1 MSNYAF
7 ALFLHIVG
15 ALGFFVVQ
23 GVEWIGLSQI
33 RNAILPEAAHAIIGV
48 IKRTNRLGFVSI
60 LTTVATGIYM
70 LLTYWGWVAWILVV
84 LGSLVLEIVLFVV
97 LSGSRMAAIEQALDT
112 EERSVSQTFHDL
124 VNDPILWISI
134 HTRTAILLGIVFLK
148 IAKPDLGRSLLTI
161 GIAIVLGVAS
171 ALPVLQH
178 ERVQAGSAARIIIA
192 FIVPASVAALVLLA
206 ANSIP
211 SSTISLSKT
220 KSDLQGV
227 QTKFSEV
234 PTEDVSSNLSTQI
247 PTPSAETALQ
257 EGQLLLQTR
266 CTQCHPLQKIL
277 QVKKTRTEWE
287 ETLTKMESLNVKIS
301 DTEKKVLLGYLTT
314 VDNP

>member
-1 MSNYAF
+1 MSNYSI

-23 GVEWIGLSQI
+23 GVEWIGLSQV
-33 RNAILPEAAHAIIGV
+33 RRAGLPEEVRAILGLVKRADWLGV
-48 IKRTNRLGFVSI
+48 VSM
-60 LTTVATGIYM
+60 LTTVATGFYM

-84 LGSLVLEIVLFVV
+84 LGALVLEIVLFVV
-97 LSGSRMAAIEQALDT
+97 LAKPRMAAMEQVLAA
-112 EERSVSQTFHDL
+112 EKGFVSQTFHTL

-148 IAKPDLGRSLLTI
+148 IAKPDLGGSLLTI
-161 GIAIVLGVAS
+161 GIAIILGVAS
-171 ALPVLQH
+171 ALPVLHH

-192 FIVPASVAALVLLA
+192 FVVPLSVAALVLLA

-211 SSTISLSKT
+211 PSPIPLSKT
-220 KSDLQGV
+220 KSDLQSV

-234 PTEDVSSNLSTQI
+234 PTEDGSSNLSTQVPI
-247 PTPSAETALQ
+247 PSAEAALQ
-257 EGQLLLQTR
+257 DGQLLLQTR

-287 ETLTKMESLNVKIS
+287 ETLTKMESFNVKIS
-301 DTEKKVLLGYLTT
+301 DAEKKVLLDYLTT
-314 VDNP
+314 VDHP